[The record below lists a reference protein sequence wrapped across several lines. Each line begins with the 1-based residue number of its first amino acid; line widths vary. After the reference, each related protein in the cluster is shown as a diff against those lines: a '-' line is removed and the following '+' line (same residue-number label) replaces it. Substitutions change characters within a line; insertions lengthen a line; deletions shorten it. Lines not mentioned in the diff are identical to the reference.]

1 MSKLT
6 EQLVLKLL
14 SSTSTFRS
22 RYELLVPNCYIS
34 KFGDIEADLYA
45 IRHSGF
51 ADEFEVKL
59 TRADFMADRKKLM
72 RVRPMTREEYRL
84 PPDQI
89 DMNAGC
95 VTKEEAHRQGLLPVN
110 YFWYVVK
117 KGVATVD
124 DIPDYAGLI
133 EVVDQRY
140 LKVIRS
146 PVRLKSRKLDESERY
161 KFALKLHYR
170 YWDYMHGKRKE
181 KEREPND
188 RPTPESESA
197 FEHSRSDP

>member
-6 EQLVLKLL
+6 EQLVIKLL
-14 SSTSTFRS
+14 STTSTFRS
-22 RYELLVPNCYIS
+22 RYELLVPNCFIS
-34 KFGDIEADLYA
+34 QHGDIEADLFA

-72 RVRPMTREEYRL
+72 RVRPLLPEEYML
-84 PPDQI
+84 PRDQI
-89 DMNAGC
+89 NQNAGC

-117 KGVATVD
+117 AGIVTVD
-124 DIPDYAGLI
+124 DLPDYAGLI
-133 EVVDQRY
+133 EVTDGGYIR
-140 LKVIRS
+140 VIRS
-146 PVRLKSRKLDESERY
+146 AKRLKPRKLDDSERY

-170 YWDYMHGKRKE
+170 FWDYIHGRRKE
-181 KEREPND
+181 KERDTND
-188 RPTPESESA
+188 RAKPENERA
-197 FEHSRSDP
+197 FEHHSEDH